1 MNTALRRQD
10 DKQIEELESRFD
22 RHLEIYANNG
32 RELSRLSKLIEIHI
46 KDHDEFKKKIEPMI
60 KFYEGM
66 TFTQRMVMYMLA
78 LLASIGGLYIIIKQI
93 FK

>member
-46 KDHDEFKKKIEPMI
+46 KDHDEFKKRIEPVI

-66 TFTQRMVMYMLA
+66 TFTQWLVISLVA
-78 LLASIGGLYIIIKQI
+78 LLTAFGGLYLLIKQI

>member
-1 MNTALRRQD
+1 MNTELRRQD

-46 KDHDEFKKKIEPMI
+46 KNHDEFKDKIEPMI
-60 KFYEGM
+60 KFYDGM
-66 TFTQRMVMYMLA
+66 GFTQRFA
-78 LLASIGGLYIIIKQI
+78 LYVIAVISSVVGLYLLIKQV

>member
-1 MNTALRRQD
+1 MNEELRRKD
-10 DKQIEELESRFD
+10 DEKIEELESRFD
-22 RHLEIYANNG
+22 RFQEAYIKNG
-32 RELSRLSKLIEIHI
+32 KELARLSGLIEIHI
-46 KDHDEFKKKIEPMI
+46 KNHDEFKDKIEPMI

-66 TFTQRMVMYMLA
+66 TFTQRVVMYMLA